1 MNKFEH
7 YSAKAA
13 ESLAAIGAATDA
25 RERAHHHRAHAI
37 WRRLIA
43 GIAQAEERAALN
55 PVRAMPSKTRVA
67 GKR

>member
-1 MNKFEH
+1 MTKFEQ

-13 ESLAAIGAATDA
+13 ESLAAIEAATDA
-25 RERAHHHRAHAI
+25 RERAHHHCAHAI

-43 GIAQAEERAALN
+43 GIAEAEERAALK
-55 PVRAMPSKTRVA
+55 PVRAVRSKPPIA

>member
-1 MNKFEH
+1 MTKFEQ

-13 ESLAAIGAATDA
+13 ESLAAIEAATDA

-43 GIAQAEERAALN
+43 GIAEAEERAALN
-55 PVRAMPSKTRVA
+55 PVRATRSKAPIA